1 MKLRLK
7 KSKPLAIFSVSSM
20 LYSAIQMLFGL
31 VVLRWVGPEDMG
43 LWNTVGIIS
52 PYIAFLQLGIF
63 VALNRELPFLL
74 GKGEKN
80 QAMNAVITAANHANR
95 VSLLLLFFTV
105 LVLLYFYV
113 KDYNSLYLLVIAVF
127 GSSVVFQVK
136 QNMLVVTYR
145 SANDFQK
152 LGYIYLAIIPV
163 YLISILLVA
172 QYNFYGFLICQ
183 VLVPAV
189 LYLLLYYFRPYKV
202 GAKFIKSSFRELLKT
217 GLPFFSISYIGG
229 IATTFK
235 KILIVK
241 YLGVSFL
248 GLFSPALAVLAVGRV
263 MPKILGQFVYPKMSR
278 QFGSS
283 NDTKAVWQINIRA
296 ILFVMLLS
304 IPFISVLYFIL
315 PYLFDWVFIEYKE
328 AYVPTKI
335 VLLSIIFFAPQ
346 MAYNSLMSVKA
357 YKAMLFINIT
367 KLAIYWFVIIFCYK
381 SIGGLQG
388 IAWGIVASDVLF
400 SLILLAV
407 CYYELVLKKVVSK

>member
-172 QYNFYGFLICQ
+172 QYNFYGFLI
-183 VLVPAV
+183 
-189 LYLLLYYFRPYKV
+189 
-202 GAKFIKSSFRELLKT
+202 
-217 GLPFFSISYIGG
+217 
-229 IATTFK
+229 
-235 KILIVK
+235 
-241 YLGVSFL
+241 
-248 GLFSPALAVLAVGRV
+248 
-263 MPKILGQFVYPKMSR
+263 
-278 QFGSS
+278 
-283 NDTKAVWQINIRA
+283 
-296 ILFVMLLS
+296 
-304 IPFISVLYFIL
+304 
-315 PYLFDWVFIEYKE
+315 
-328 AYVPTKI
+328 
-335 VLLSIIFFAPQ
+335 
-346 MAYNSLMSVKA
+346 
-357 YKAMLFINIT
+357 
-367 KLAIYWFVIIFCYK
+367 
-381 SIGGLQG
+381 
-388 IAWGIVASDVLF
+388 
-400 SLILLAV
+400 
-407 CYYELVLKKVVSK
+407 